1 MFCSLFQ
8 LLVTISI
15 VFIVDHLLRQRLCNL
30 KGRLMRWCKKKKKGE
45 LYDVSQLIFYN
56 LDDNDDNK

>member
-1 MFCSLFQ
+1 
-8 LLVTISI
+8 
-15 VFIVDHLLRQRLCNL
+15 
-30 KGRLMRWCKKKKKGE
+30 MRWCKKKKKGE